1 MVINMRYY
9 KLIENG
15 YIIAIGTGGATGTE
29 IMSAEYD
36 DIMSLIQNKPTETET
51 IKYRLKTD
59 LTWEQYE
66 VEPEPPSDEID
77 DSEALEILLG
87 GAE

>member
-1 MVINMRYY
+1 MRYY

-15 YIIAIGTGGATGTE
+15 YILGIGTGAGGTE
-29 IMSAEYD
+29 I
-36 DIMSLIQNKPTETET
+36 TETEYAEIMT
-51 IKYRLKTD
+51 VIHNKPQDTETTGYRLKTD
-59 LTWEQYE
+59 LTWESYAIE
-66 VEPEPPSDEID
+66 PPEPSEDVD

>member
-1 MVINMRYY
+1 MRYY

-15 YIIAIGTGGATGTE
+15 YITAIGTGAGGEE
-29 IMSAEYD
+29 ITAAEYD
-36 DIMSLIQNKPTETET
+36 EIMTTIHNKPAETAT
-51 IKYRLKTD
+51 LKYRLKTD
-59 LTWEQYE
+59 MTWESYE

-77 DSEALEILLG
+77 DSEALGIILG